1 MMSCTGNSDDEEELK
16 EEPQKQTMVMSCT
29 DNDEEDVKQEPR
41 KERV

>member
-16 EEPQKQTMVMSCT
+16 EEPKKQTMVMSCT
-29 DNDEEDVKQEPR
+29 DKDDEDVKEPR